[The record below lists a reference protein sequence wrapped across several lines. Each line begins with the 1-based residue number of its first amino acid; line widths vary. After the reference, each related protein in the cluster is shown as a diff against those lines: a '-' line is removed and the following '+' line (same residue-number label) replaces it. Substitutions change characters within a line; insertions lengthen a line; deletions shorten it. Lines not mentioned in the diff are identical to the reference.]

1 MKSLLKNIVP
11 LVFIMLL
18 VWACSPASRVPATD
32 SAAIKKA
39 IDEGAWK
46 FNVTL
51 VSPQSGSSRQPN
63 GIYYVSL
70 RQDSLNVYLP
80 YFGRAYAGADVLSG
94 ENVLDFI
101 TKNFDKVIAPSGNHK
116 WEITFSTKEQKELP
130 VFQFYIFD
138 NGNASLN
145 VRMNN
150 RSPISYS
157 GYITT
162 MGAQKK

>member
-11 LVFIMLL
+11 FVFLMLFE
-18 VWACSPASRVPATD
+18 WACSPANRVPATD

-51 VSPQSGSSRQPN
+51 VSPQSGSSQQPN
-63 GIYYVSL
+63 GMYYVSL
-70 RQDSLNVYLP
+70 KQDSLNVYLP
-80 YFGRAYAGADVLSG
+80 YFGRAFAGANVLSG

-101 TKNFDKVIAPSGNHK
+101 TKNFDKAITPSGAHK
-116 WEITFSTKEQKELP
+116 WEVTLNTKEQRELP

-157 GYITT
+157 GYITAID
-162 MGAQKK
+162 AQKK

>member
-1 MKSLLKNIVP
+1 MKSLLKYILP
-11 LVFIMLL
+11 LAFLMLF
-18 VWACSPASRVPATD
+18 VWACNPANQVAATD

-39 IDEGAWK
+39 IEEGAWK

-51 VSPQSGSSRQPN
+51 VSPQSGSSQQPN

-70 RQDSLNVYLP
+70 KHDSLNVYLP
-80 YFGRAYAGADVLSG
+80 YFGRAFAGANVLSG

-101 TKNFDKVIAPSGNHK
+101 TQNYDKVITPSGAHK
-116 WEITFSTKEQKELP
+116 WEITFSTKEQRELP
-130 VFQFYIFD
+130 VLQFYIFD

-157 GYITT
+157 GYIT
-162 MGAQKK
+162 AFVAPKK